1 MRLGIDLGGTK
12 IEILALN
19 EAGETLFCN
28 RVATPRENYSATLA
42 SIRDLVLS
50 AEIELGE
57 ACTVGIG
64 TPGSP
69 SPATGLMRNCNST
82 WLNGQPFKQDMEGLL
97 DREIRI
103 SNDANCFALSEA
115 TDGAGADA
123 VTVFGVIIGTGCG
136 GGVVVNKKLVDG
148 PNACGGEWGHNS
160 LPWPMED
167 ELQSTQCWCGL
178 NGCIETFLSGTGFTD
193 DYERE
198 FGHRAS
204 APEIAQA
211 ADGGDEGAETI
222 VRRYESRLARSLAQI
237 INTIDPDVIVLGGG
251 MSNVERLYNN
261 VPAIWSDYV
270 FSDTALT
277 TLLAPRFGDS
287 SGVRG
292 AAWLWD

>member
-19 EAGETLFCN
+19 EAGDTLLCN
-28 RVATPRENYSATLA
+28 RVATPRENYSATLE

-50 AEIELGE
+50 AESELGE

-136 GGVVVNKKLVDG
+136 GGVVVNNKLVDG

-160 LPWPMED
+160 LPWPTEG

-198 FGHRAS
+198 FGRRAG
-204 APEIAQA
+204 APEIIQA
-211 ADGGDEGAETI
+211 ADDGDEGAETI

-251 MSNVERLYNN
+251 MSNVERLYKN

-277 TLLAPRFGDS
+277 ALLAPRFGDS

>member
-19 EAGETLFCN
+19 EAGETLLCK
-28 RVATPRENYSATLA
+28 RVATPRENYSATLE
-42 SIRDLVLS
+42 SIRNLVLS
-50 AEIELGE
+50 AESELGE

-136 GGVVVNKKLVDG
+136 GGVVVNNKLVDG

-160 LPWPMED
+160 LPWPMEG

-204 APEIAQA
+204 APEIIQA

-261 VPAIWSDYV
+261 VPAIWSDYI

>member
-19 EAGETLFCN
+19 EAGEELLCK
-28 RVATPRENYSATLA
+28 RVATPRENYSATLD
-42 SIRDLVLS
+42 SIRDLILS
-50 AEIELGE
+50 AESDLGE
-57 ACTVGIG
+57 VCTVGIG

-97 DREIRI
+97 GREIRI

-123 VTVFGVIIGTGCG
+123 ETVFGVIIGTGCG
-136 GGVVVNKKLVDG
+136 GGIVVNNKLVDG

-160 LPWPMED
+160 LPWPVES

-178 NGCIETFLSGTGFTD
+178 SGCIETFLSGTGLAD

-198 FGHRAS
+198 FRHRAG
-204 APEIAQA
+204 APEIIRA
-211 ADGGDEGAETI
+211 ADGGDENAETI

-251 MSNVERLYNN
+251 MSNVERLYKS

-270 FSDTALT
+270 FSDTAVT
-277 TLLAPRFGDS
+277 PLLAPRFGDS